1 MIFREINIV
10 IFIMYFNCVIEWEDK
25 SFIFSIMI
33 HSMGIKD
40 NINGD

>member
-1 MIFREINIV
+1 
-10 IFIMYFNCVIEWEDK
+10 MYSNWVIELEDK

-40 NINGD
+40 NINEY